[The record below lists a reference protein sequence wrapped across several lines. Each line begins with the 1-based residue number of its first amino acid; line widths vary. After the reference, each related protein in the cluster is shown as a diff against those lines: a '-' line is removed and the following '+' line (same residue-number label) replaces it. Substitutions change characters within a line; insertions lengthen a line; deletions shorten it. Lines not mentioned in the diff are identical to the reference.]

1 MDTMMTRMGR
11 AVVIVS
17 PIIMFAFLLF
27 GAGTTHAQ
35 FAGQTAGARIFLF
48 LSPEYPG
55 PNEPVRISLESTL
68 IDLAQSEI
76 VWYVD
81 NKVFKR
87 GIGVKDADIL
97 VGPLGSKTGISVT
110 AQTPDGANASGTTVI
125 SPAEVD
131 LLWESDSYVPPFYRG
146 RALPSH
152 GTSVRV
158 HAIARFKPAGSAQI
172 PENNILYTWK
182 RNGSTVGSASGRGK
196 SSVIFP
202 SPALFSTDIIEVNAS
217 AIGGAGGGAA
227 RLQISSIEPVL
238 VLYQNHPLFGIMY
251 NKAFDGTISLSDT
264 EATFSAVP
272 YFAEAES
279 PDDARLIYSWNVNGN
294 DIPADVLKPS
304 ELTVNAEKSNGLA
317 QIALSITHAANFA
330 MRSSG
335 IWRVSFETGN
345 NGFIGIDPFGVLSQ

>member
-1 MDTMMTRMGR
+1 MTTKKLD
-11 AVVIVS
+11 IVAAAAS
-17 PIIMFAFLLF
+17 ILLF
-27 GAGTTHAQ
+27 GGLLFTASPAHAQ

-68 IDLAQSEI
+68 IDLARSEI
-76 VWYVD
+76 VWYVN
-81 NKVFKR
+81 NKVFKQ

-110 AQTPDGANASGTTVI
+110 AQTPDGENASGVTVI

-152 GTSVRV
+152 GTSVRM
-158 HAIARFKPAGSAQI
+158 HAIARFRPAGSAQI

-182 RNGSTVGSASGRGK
+182 RNGSTVGSASGRGR

-202 SPALFSTDIIEVNAS
+202 SPALFSTDIIEVNA
-217 AIGGAGGGAA
+217 AA
-227 RLQISSIEPVL
+227 ADGTGSGTGRAQISSIEPVL
-238 VLYQNHPLFGIMY
+238 ALYQNHPLFGIMY
-251 NKAFDGTISLSDT
+251 HRAFDGTIALLDT

-304 ELTVNAEKSNGLA
+304 ELTVNAGKSNGLA
-317 QIALSITHAANFA
+317 QIALSITHAANLA

-335 IWRVSFETGN
+335 EWSAAFGANDNVGFTG
-345 NGFIGIDPFGVLSQ
+345 ISPFDALSE